1 MEFYEVLERR
11 RTMRDMSGREV
22 SEEKLER
29 IIAAATVEGLVTAF
43 HVPIEDEAEYVKR
56 KVNAPAGYELPCFL
70 AIGYPADGAHVC
82 VQKEIDPKTRIH
94 TNEF

>member
-1 MEFYEVLERR
+1 MFADRARLAVGTQLFRVR
-11 RTMRDMSGREV
+11 LGGDREHAP
-22 SEEKLER
+22 R
-29 IIAAATVEGLVTAF
+29 GTAEGLVTAF

-82 VQKEIDPKTRIH
+82 VQKEIDPKIRIH
-94 TNEF
+94 TNGF